1 MPDSPDDTATWL
13 FDAVVR
19 YLQGPLYTTPLMG
32 FIDVKCLSFEDDG
45 TGANKLAWTIVHNE
59 FKELVDNLLCD
70 FLSDIGVTPTRFV
83 DVVEQANGEKKL
95 GDFVATS
102 ILTVDDFNQFK
113 AMMVRRNLDLTFE
126 VIEQGSD
133 VQAVMDSGVSSES
146 TKETGNGGDAVG
158 DSNGDDA
165 IIGDDSSVPEPLVT
179 GANVAFEK
187 ALKMSSLQFEKDQRR
202 IEDSIGFL
210 KPKEAGADVALEEAL
225 KMSEAQFEADQML
238 AMEKS
243 NKLLQEKTLEA
254 RAMEESQKQ
263 TETVQPTQSPMKM
276 PKKTGPLSEFEEEEV
291 KDVNSVDDRASSLE
305 ESTPKEETSQTV
317 IDDGF
322 DDGAIEQ
329 AIAMSEKQFKL
340 EQAAFAAEETAVLVD
355 IAEKKRAAEET
366 KRVRLKKERILREA
380 QEKERAMKEAIEKEE
395 QERLQTLELDTK
407 TAIDLS
413 ISAAAEMAAALE
425 RERLELEQALAL
437 SLAGEAKCVAALEEA
452 KKDVDAPEETEDKEE
467 EEQRELDEEH
477 SSVGV
482 VDRLAKAPLG
492 VVAAPPVASGKLT
505 SLAALPPLRA
515 VNSVGAGYKSAGYKS
530 FKQGSAE
537 TSAPVPLAGST
548 YSAQQPSVSPR
559 AVREA
564 AVQAARAQKALV
576 LEKQLEL
583 KKRADAAAAR
593 AALAAEE
600 ASALAQEAACLDD
613 AETLERKRLFVQEQR
628 GLLVAR
634 KAKEREG
641 ELALFAARQE
651 NSLTG
656 SNAGFQKS
664 TSLADGKEN
673 VSRPVLSEQEQKEK
687 RELLRMELAKRMKSV
702 IVNRNAWGEGETY
715 V

>member
-45 TGANKLAWTIVHNE
+45 TGENKLEWTIVHNE

-126 VIEQGSD
+126 AIEQGSD
-133 VQAVMDSGVSSES
+133 VQAVMDSGVSSEI

-355 IAEKKRAAEET
+355 IAPNPVH
-366 KRVRLKKERILREA
+366 RVK
-380 QEKERAMKEAIEKEE
+380 
-395 QERLQTLELDTK
+395 
-407 TAIDLS
+407 
-413 ISAAAEMAAALE
+413 
-425 RERLELEQALAL
+425 
-437 SLAGEAKCVAALEEA
+437 
-452 KKDVDAPEETEDKEE
+452 P
-467 EEQRELDEEH
+467 
-477 SSVGV
+477 
-482 VDRLAKAPLG
+482 
-492 VVAAPPVASGKLT
+492 
-505 SLAALPPLRA
+505 
-515 VNSVGAGYKSAGYKS
+515 
-530 FKQGSAE
+530 
-537 TSAPVPLAGST
+537 
-548 YSAQQPSVSPR
+548 
-559 AVREA
+559 
-564 AVQAARAQKALV
+564 
-576 LEKQLEL
+576 
-583 KKRADAAAAR
+583 
-593 AALAAEE
+593 
-600 ASALAQEAACLDD
+600 
-613 AETLERKRLFVQEQR
+613 
-628 GLLVAR
+628 
-634 KAKEREG
+634 
-641 ELALFAARQE
+641 
-651 NSLTG
+651 
-656 SNAGFQKS
+656 
-664 TSLADGKEN
+664 
-673 VSRPVLSEQEQKEK
+673 
-687 RELLRMELAKRMKSV
+687 
-702 IVNRNAWGEGETY
+702 
-715 V
+715 